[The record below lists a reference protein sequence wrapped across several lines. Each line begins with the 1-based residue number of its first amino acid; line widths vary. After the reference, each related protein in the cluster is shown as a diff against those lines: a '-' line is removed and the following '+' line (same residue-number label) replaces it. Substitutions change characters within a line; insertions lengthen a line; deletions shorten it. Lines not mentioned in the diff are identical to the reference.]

1 VVGKKKGR
9 SWKGGNEGG
18 ERIRSTYK
26 GNRENGRVMVFE
38 KGGWKNPDQPP
49 RMEKTSIKIA
59 KKERKEFREKGRDEE
74 SDEKKEKE
82 ESL

>member
-1 VVGKKKGR
+1 
-9 SWKGGNEGG
+9 
-18 ERIRSTYK
+18 
-26 GNRENGRVMVFE
+26 MVFE